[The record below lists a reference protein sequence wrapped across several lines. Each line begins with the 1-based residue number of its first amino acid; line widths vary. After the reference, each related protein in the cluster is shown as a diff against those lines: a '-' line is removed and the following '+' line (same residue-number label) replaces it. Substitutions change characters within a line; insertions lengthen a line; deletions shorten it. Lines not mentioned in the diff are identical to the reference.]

1 MLLAF
6 NNDNTDSSQEGI
18 WDTKSQFKVVRV
30 FHAAEGA
37 GRDPFY
43 TFGKD
48 SPAEEHENCE
58 ASVLRD
64 LTSILIIHRES
75 QAYSARAS
83 RRSHKQNTGED
94 QVHREVRRSPCAS
107 KA

>member
-6 NNDNTDSSQEGI
+6 NNDNTDSSREGI
-18 WDTKSQFKVVRV
+18 WDTKSRFKVVTV

-48 SPAEEHENCE
+48 SPAEDYENCE

-64 LTSILIIHRES
+64 LMSVLIIHRES
-75 QAYSARAS
+75 QVYSARAS
-83 RRSHKQNTGED
+83 RSHKQNTGED
-94 QVHREVRRSPCAS
+94 QVHREVPRSPCAR